1 MRETHRMTD
10 RGDLYNKIGIGLLI
24 GLGLVYFPIKFVAL
38 ALLIFGALFCL
49 AWLFLIM
56 PDEVAGSYDSHFEPS
71 PWVNSFDEYR
81 TTRDNLEPEP
91 KPEARKPE
99 YKTTGTE
106 PGRDEYGARIFD
118 ATAGTIE
125 WDVTRKINQK
135 QQ

>member
-1 MRETHRMTD
+1 MTD

-38 ALLIFGALFCL
+38 ALMIMGGLFCL
-49 AWLFLIM
+49 AWLVLIM
-56 PDEVAGSYDSHFEPS
+56 PDEVAGSYDSHFEPA
-71 PWVNSFDEYR
+71 PWVDRWEEYR
-81 TTRDNLEPEP
+81 TTSDNLEPEP

-99 YKTTGTE
+99 YKTIGTE

-125 WDVTRKINQK
+125 WDVNRKLK
-135 QQ
+135 

>member
-1 MRETHRMTD
+1 MNKD
-10 RGDLYNKIGIGLLI
+10 DLYNRIGIGLLI
-24 GLGLVYFPIKFVAL
+24 SLALVYFPIKVVAL
-38 ALLIFGALFCL
+38 VLFGFGVLFLIVWA
-49 AWLFLIM
+49 FLIM

-81 TTRDNLEPEP
+81 TTPDNLEEPEP

-125 WDVTRKINQK
+125 WDVNRKLK
-135 QQ
+135 